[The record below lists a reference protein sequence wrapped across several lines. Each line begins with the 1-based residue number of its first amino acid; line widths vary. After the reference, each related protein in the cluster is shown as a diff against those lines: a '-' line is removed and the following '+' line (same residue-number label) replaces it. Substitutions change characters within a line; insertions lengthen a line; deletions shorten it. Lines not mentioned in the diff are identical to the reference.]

1 MGDLRKATFKYMGEI
16 KWLVIGLGV
25 ETSNSLL
32 VGGKKMIELPQELK
46 DKVSELVESYFNQDE
61 IDNLLN
67 NATDIKY

>member
-1 MGDLRKATFKYMGEI
+1 MGEI